1 MNKTIFITG
10 SSTGIGK
17 AIALYFAEKQ
27 WNVAATM
34 RNPANEKELTKFP
47 NVKLYQLDV
56 TNTQSIDN
64 AIEQSIKDFG
74 KIDVLVNNAGYGL
87 DGVFEAMNDEMI
99 KTQFGTNVFGLMR
112 VTRAIIPHFRKN
124 KAGTIIQIASV
135 GGRATFPLFS
145 IYHSTKFAVEGFSES
160 LQYELKPFNIKVK
173 IIEPGAIK
181 TDFYGRSRVNA
192 DLKGLTEYETYAKN
206 IEKVSQKFGEKGV
219 APIVVAKKVYKA
231 ATTKCWKLRYPI
243 GYPAPLLVFIKRFIP
258 DTWYYAMVNNMMK

>member
-1 MNKTIFITG
+1 MKKTILITG

-99 KTQFGTNVFGLMR
+99 KTQFETNVFGLMR

-124 KAGTIIQIASV
+124 RAGTIIQIASV
-135 GGRATFPLFS
+135 GGRVTFPLFS

-160 LQYELKPFNIKVK
+160 IQHELKPFNIKIK

-192 DLKGLTEYETYAKN
+192 DLKDLIEYEAYAKN
-206 IEKVSQKFGEKGV
+206 IEKVSQKFGEKGIS
-219 APIVVAKKVYKA
+219 PMVVAKTVFKA
-231 ATTKCWKLRYPI
+231 ATTTSWKLRYPI
-243 GYPAPLLVFIKRFIP
+243 GYPAPMLVLIKRFIP
-258 DTWYYAMVNNMMK
+258 DTWYFALVRAMMK